1 MGPRS
6 PRPRS
11 GPRMIADTP
20 DGVPPD
26 GTGPPPV
33 ASGEEV
39 AISLRGVTKKYPGA
53 DTSAVDGLDIDIA
66 RGELV
71 VFVGPSGCGKTTT
84 LRMINRLE
92 EPTSGSIRIEGR
104 DVEAI
109 PAPQLRRG
117 IGYVIQSGGLF
128 PHQTVEANIGC
139 VPRLLGWPRRK
150 IRDRVEELV
159 ELVRL
164 DPSLLGRYPGSL
176 SGGQQQRVGVARALA
191 ADPPILLMDEP
202 YSAVDPVV
210 RAELRSELRSL
221 QARLSKTIVFVTHD
235 MDEAIDLGDRIA
247 VFQTGGE
254 LIQYAVPT
262 ELLARPASPAVE
274 KFLGAD
280 RTLRRLSLL
289 TVTTAPLLTVHDDPP
304 TLQIL
309 ATRSLRSGLDAILSA
324 STDRATVVD
333 LDGAVLGVLTLEAIT
348 RIAAGEPDSEP
359 VLPWASPRRDP

>member
-1 MGPRS
+1 
-6 PRPRS
+6 
-11 GPRMIADTP
+11 MIAD
-20 DGVPPD
+20 PPH
-26 GTGPPPV
+26 G
-33 ASGEEV
+33 ARSGGIPGESEPSNDDV
-39 AISLRGVTKKYPGA
+39 AISLRSVTKQYPGTDIA
-53 DTSAVDGLDIDIA
+53 AVEALDIDVT

-92 EPTSGSIRIEGR
+92 EPTSGSIRVEGKE
-104 DVEAI
+104 VSTI
-109 PAPQLRRG
+109 PAPELRRG

-139 VPRLLGWPRRK
+139 VPRLLGWSRK
-150 IRDRVEELV
+150 RIRDRVEELV

-164 DPSLLGRYPGSL
+164 DPSLLDRYPSRL

-210 RAELRSELRSL
+210 RAELRQELRSL
-221 QARLSKTIVFVTHD
+221 QARLAKTIVFVTHD

-247 VFQTGGE
+247 VFQTGGR
-254 LIQYAVPT
+254 LVQYAVPT
-262 ELLARPASPAVE
+262 ELLARPASAAVE

-289 TVTTAPLLTVHDDPP
+289 TVTTAPLLDPHGDVP
-304 TLQIL
+304 EVRIR
-309 ATRSLRSGLDAILSA
+309 ATDSLRSGLDTILSA
-324 STDRATVVD
+324 ATDRATVVD
-333 LDGAVLGVLTLEAIT
+333 LDGAVLGVLTLDAIT
-348 RIAAGEPDSEP
+348 RIAAGEPDHEP
-359 VLPWASPRRDP
+359 VKPWASPRRNA